1 MTFVVGLAP
10 GGRARASLHL
20 AAMLARSSG
29 DELVLCSVVP
39 LPWAPGP
46 ARVDAEYRA
55 YLDEAARQVLDEA
68 RERLPDDVTATYA
81 VRHARSAP
89 AGLMDAA
96 QEHDAGLIVVGS
108 SSAGVF
114 GHVSLGSVTDGLL
127 HSSPTPVALAPRG
140 FRCSPGARCRARHR
154 RVRGVGRR
162 RRPDR
167 RRRRRGRA
175 RRRLPARR
183 LVRRCGR
190 GRQSRPASGGR
201 PTPP

>member
-55 YLDEAARQVLDEA
+55 YLDEAARQVLDHA

-81 VRHARSAP
+81 VRHARSAT

-127 HSSPTPVALAPRG
+127 HSSPPRSRSPRAASAAAP
-140 FRCSPGARCRARHR
+140 ARASRAS
-154 RVRGVGRR
+154 RR
-162 RRPDR
+162 R
-167 RRRRRGRA
+167 
-175 RRRLPARR
+175 
-183 LVRRCGR
+183 
-190 GRQSRPASGGR
+190 SGGR
-201 PTPP
+201 APPPT